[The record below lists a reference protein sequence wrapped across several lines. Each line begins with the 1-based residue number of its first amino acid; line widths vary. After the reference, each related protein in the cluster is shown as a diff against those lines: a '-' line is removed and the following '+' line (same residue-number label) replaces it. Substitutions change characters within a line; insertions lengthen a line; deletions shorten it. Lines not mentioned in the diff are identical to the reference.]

1 MNRVVSLWVV
11 TSAVVAGALLGGAG
25 RVYAADADSSSTPAE
40 SAAASPAPAEPLAC
54 LSDKAKE
61 ELEVCPNGPKLGGSS
76 QRGKAPE
83 MSFHSK
89 VEELKKGDKKIEI
102 GTADVQM
109 LAGIRDA
116 RQTALKQRALALLV
130 TEISQLQSLYNTTDL
145 RSKDRPQL
153 LRRLAEDYVELENA
167 AFREKT
173 EAEVRRDELKKTNAT
188 EAGKQQTI
196 VLQRNKSML
205 GARKASIAYYSLLVD
220 DYSGQ
225 PSKTFPSN
233 PPPSYPLLDEVYYY
247 LAYEY
252 EQGGDTVNARRVY
265 LDLITKTPN
274 SKYISN
280 AYLAFGELFFNEAM
294 GDPTKWDPAKQAY
307 IKVIAKPPP
316 ENKVY
321 GYAWYK

>member
-1 MNRVVSLWVV
+1 MS
-11 TSAVVAGALLGGAG
+11 
-25 RVYAADADSSSTPAE
+25 E
-40 SAAASPAPAEPLAC
+40 
-54 LSDKAKE
+54 KAKE
-61 ELEVCPNGPKLGGSS
+61 ELETCPNGPKLAGSTP
-76 QRGKAPE
+76 RGKAPE

-89 VEELKKGDKKIEI
+89 VEELKKGDKKIE
-102 GTADVQM
+102 DRHCRRVRCWP
-109 LAGIRDA
+109 GIRDA
-116 RQTALKQRALALLV
+116 ADGPEAAGRLALLV

-188 EAGKQQTI
+188 DAGKQQTI

-280 AYLAFGELFFNEAM
+280 AYLARR
-294 GDPTKWDPAKQAY
+294 
-307 IKVIAKPPP
+307 
-316 ENKVY
+316 
-321 GYAWYK
+321 

>member
-11 TSAVVAGALLGGAG
+11 ASTVVVGVLIGGTS
-25 RVYAADADSSSTPAE
+25 RVRAADAESSSAP
-40 SAAASPAPAEPLAC
+40 AAAGTASAEPLAC
-54 LSDKAKE
+54 VSDKAKE
-61 ELEVCPNGPKLGGSS
+61 ELEACPNGPKLAGSS
-76 QRGKAPE
+76 PHGKAPE

-130 TEISQLQSLYNTTDL
+130 TEIGQLQSLYNTTDL

-153 LRRLAEDYVELENA
+153 LRRMAEDYVELENA

-173 EAEVRRDELKKTNAT
+173 EAEVRRDELKKTNPQA
-188 EAGKQQTI
+188 AGAQQTI
-196 VLQRNKSML
+196 VVQRGKSMI
-205 GARKASIAYYSLLVD
+205 GARKASISYYSLLVD
-220 DYSGQ
+220 DYSGTT
-225 PSKTFPSN
+225 SKTFPQN
-233 PPPSYPLLDEVYYY
+233 PPPAYPLLDEVYYY

-294 GDPTKWDPAKQAY
+294 SDPSKWEAAKQAY
-307 IKVIAKPPP
+307 QKVIS
-316 ENKVY
+316 
-321 GYAWYK
+321 